1 VQVHRDEARR
11 RASHLQISREFERK
25 RPGARVAIPVV
36 MPTEIPRWGR
46 VSADPHEY
54 LVQMR
59 DGKVVR
65 SGQGL
70 SVFKWPSDSVA
81 LVPTSIRKLSFRAD
95 QVTLEKTGVEV
106 SGLAVYRVAEPLL
119 AFRMLDGDVGGL
131 TDILREMFIGATR
144 RIVAG
149 LTLEECITHRKERVA
164 AALVGEIAPLLAGSG
179 REDDATDMGWGVV
192 LDTIEIQ
199 DVRVLSTEVFARL
212 QAPFREKLALEALRA
227 KDEVTR
233 EAQRL
238 ETEKQR
244 TAEQSRRALMA
255 EEEARLVAQRKR
267 EAEARAH
274 ADDLLRQQHEA
285 GLDREQRAVMAAR
298 ARADVELE
306 TQRKTAE
313 VAAEAVRLER
323 SAHVDLSE
331 ARLRELMLTRT
342 LPEVA
347 VALKG
352 AIERVHVTTTDAN
365 VSRLFEVGSEM
376 VAGLFQAKRA

>member
-1 VQVHRDEARR
+1 M
-11 RASHLQISREFERK
+11 SN
-25 RPGARVAIPVV
+25 
-36 MPTEIPRWGR
+36 EIPRWGR
-46 VSADPHEY
+46 VSADPHEF

-59 DGKVVR
+59 DGKIVR

-70 SVFKWPSDSVA
+70 SVFKWPSDSIA

-95 QVTLEKTGVEV
+95 QVTLEKTGVDV
-106 SGLAVYRVAEPLL
+106 TGLAVYRVAEPLL
-119 AFRMLDGDVGGL
+119 AFRMLDGNVGGL

-164 AALVGEIAPLLAGSG
+164 AALIEEITPLLAGQG
-179 REDDATDMGWGVV
+179 RDDDATDMGWGVV

-199 DVRVLSTEVFARL
+199 DVRVLSNEVFARL
-212 QAPFREKLALEALRA
+212 QAPYREKLALDALRA

-233 EAQRL
+233 EAERL
-238 ETEKQR
+238 EMEKRR

-274 ADDLLRQQHEA
+274 ADELLRQEHEA
-285 GLDREQRAVMAAR
+285 ALEREQRAVMAAR
-298 ARADVELE
+298 TRADVELE
-306 TQRKTAE
+306 TRRKTAE
-313 VAAEAVRLER
+313 VAAETVRMER
-323 SAHVDLSE
+323 AAHVDLTE
-331 ARLRELMLTRT
+331 ARLRELLMTRT

-347 VALKG
+347 IALKG
-352 AIERVHVTTTDAN
+352 AVERVHVTTTDAN
-365 VSRLFEVGSEM
+365 VARLFEVGSEV
-376 VAGLFQAKRA
+376 VAGLLQAKRA

>member
-1 VQVHRDEARR
+1 
-11 RASHLQISREFERK
+11 
-25 RPGARVAIPVV
+25 
-36 MPTEIPRWGR
+36 
-46 VSADPHEY
+46 